1 MQKIK
6 SPSLTQWL
14 AQAVLT
20 GLGWLAIAVS
30 FSIVVWA
37 TFPIVAGFGQIQW
50 FKAKTWVKQRVIWQ
64 QRATQDALPES
75 TPLSE
80 RAREV
85 FQEEEFSLKIE
96 ALGLD
101 VRVLPNI
108 DAANP
113 VSYGPAL
120 KQGVAHAKGS
130 AFPGQGKLVYIF
142 GHSTNYEWFVAELN
156 AVFYQLKDLEPGDTV
171 VVSQGDKRLA
181 YAVREIKII
190 EADETT
196 YIEEHL
202 DDDWLVLQTCYPPG
216 TTWKRLIVIAQP
228 T

>member
-1 MQKIK
+1 
-6 SPSLTQWL
+6 
-14 AQAVLT
+14 VLT

-37 TFPIVAGFGQIQW
+37 TFPIISGFGQIQW
-50 FKAKTWVKQRVIWQ
+50 FKAKTWVKQQIIWQ
-64 QRATQDALPES
+64 QRGTQGAPEPS
-75 TPLSE
+75 PKPQPDQEAFSE
-80 RAREV
+80 A
-85 FQEEEFSLKIE
+85 EFSLKIE

-101 VRVLPNI
+101 VRVLPKI
-108 DAANP
+108 DAADP
-113 VSYGPAL
+113 ASYGPAL

-156 AVFYQLKDLEPGDTV
+156 AVFYQLKDLEPGDTI